1 MNLQTLPTTTA
12 TAKPPLP
19 PSLELG
25 PICPA
30 CGGRR
35 AYHLGD
41 GRLKCKACRLKYTPQ
56 RKPGR
61 LDDFTVRRLVRHF
74 WSMAPIEAT
83 AQELGVDRKTVQRY
97 FGLIRQA
104 IAKAGDER
112 INRQRQGSDLQG
124 FFVGRFS
131 SRAASGPGGANVPVF
146 GLVRLPDSLGLV
158 FPSGAEDWS
167 GLELGCLR
175 FVGMSE
181 QNPGAALG
189 QGHAEAFWKFAR
201 ERLKHYR
208 GGFKRHLGHYLRE
221 MEFRYNHQDDPQ
233 APERLYRLLNPSP
246 QWRS

>member
-1 MNLQTLPTTTA
+1 MNPQTLPTTNA
-12 TAKPPLP
+12 TVKPPQT

-30 CGGRR
+30 CGARR
-35 AYHLGD
+35 AYQLGD

-74 WSMAPIEAT
+74 WAMAPIETT

-104 IAKAGDER
+104 IARAGDER
-112 INRQRQGSDLQG
+112 MNRQRHGSDLQG
-124 FFVGRFS
+124 FFVGRFN
-131 SRAASGPGGANVPVF
+131 SRAASGVTGGKVPVF
-146 GLVRLPDSLGLV
+146 GLVCLPDSLGLV

-167 GLELGCLR
+167 GLDLGCLR

-181 QNPGAALG
+181 QPAGASRG
-189 QGHAEAFWKFAR
+189 QDHAEAFWKFAR
-201 ERLKHYR
+201 ARLKHYR

-233 APERLYRLLNPSP
+233 ALERLYRLLNPSP

>member
-1 MNLQTLPTTTA
+1 MNLQIAPAETRPV
-12 TAKPPLP
+12 KPSQPLSP
-19 PSLELG
+19 VLG
-25 PICPA
+25 PICPS
-30 CGGRR
+30 CGERQ
-35 AYHLGD
+35 AYQLGD

-97 FGLIRQA
+97 FSLIRQA
-104 IAKAGDER
+104 IARAGDER
-112 INRQRQGSDLQG
+112 MNRQRQGSDLQG
-124 FFVGRFS
+124 FFVGRFNH
-131 SRAASGPGGANVPVF
+131 RTATALSGGNVPVF

-181 QNPGAALG
+181 DTPSAAQG
-189 QGHAEAFWKFAR
+189 QGHAESFWSFAR
-201 ERLKHYR
+201 ARLKHYR

-221 MEFRYNHQDDPQ
+221 MEFRYNHQSDPQ
-233 APERLYRLLNPSP
+233 ALDRLYRLLNPGP

>member
-1 MNLQTLPTTTA
+1 MSSTAA

-19 PSLELG
+19 PGLALG

-30 CGGRR
+30 CGQRQ
-35 AYHLGD
+35 AYQLGD

-97 FGLIRQA
+97 FSLVRRA
-104 IAKAGDER
+104 IARAGDER
-112 INRQRQGSDLQG
+112 MSRQLPGSDLQG
-124 FFVGRFS
+124 FFVGRFTP
-131 SRAASGPGGANVPVF
+131 RQPSGPSGGKTPVF
-146 GLVRLPDSLGLV
+146 GLVRLADSLGLV

-167 GLELGCLR
+167 GLELDGLR
-175 FVGMSE
+175 FVGLNEDASGVA
-181 QNPGAALG
+181 PG
-189 QGHAEAFWKFAR
+189 QGQAEAFWKFAR

-221 MEFRYNHQDDPQ
+221 MEFRYNHRDDPQ
-233 APERLYRLLNPSP
+233 AQERLYRLLDPGP

>member
-1 MNLQTLPTTTA
+1 MNLQTLPSTA
-12 TAKPPLP
+12 ATVKPALP
-19 PSLELG
+19 PSLTLG
-25 PICPA
+25 PTCPS
-30 CGGRR
+30 CGERQ
-35 AYHLGD
+35 AYQLGD

-83 AQELGVDRKTVQRY
+83 AQDLGVDRKTVQRY

-104 IAKAGDER
+104 IARAGEER
-112 INRQRQGSDLQG
+112 MNRQRQGSDLQG
-124 FFVGRFS
+124 FFVGRFNGRS
-131 SRAASGPGGANVPVF
+131 ASGLAGGNVPVF

-167 GLELGCLR
+167 GLELDCLR

-181 QNPGAALG
+181 EIPSAARG
-189 QGHAEAFWKFAR
+189 EGHAESFWKFAR
-201 ERLKHYR
+201 ARLKHYR

-221 MEFRYNHQDDPQ
+221 MEFRYNHQDDSQ
-233 APERLYRLLNPSP
+233 ALDRLYRLLNPGP